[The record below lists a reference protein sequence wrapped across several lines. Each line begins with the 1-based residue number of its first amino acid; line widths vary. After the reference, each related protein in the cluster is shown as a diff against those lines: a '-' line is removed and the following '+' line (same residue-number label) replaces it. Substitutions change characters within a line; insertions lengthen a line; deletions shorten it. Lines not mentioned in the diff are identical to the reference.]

1 MPAGAFLD
9 FFLNIDLGEISLV
22 PTVLVYSIVLLIVL
36 MSKGGSLNE
45 TFPSPMVP
53 TLHIFLSVIV
63 RPLSGGLNVSR
74 G

>member
-9 FFLNIDLGEISLV
+9 FFLNIDLGEISFV
-22 PTVLVYSIVLLIVL
+22 PYVLDCSIVLLMFL

-45 TFPSPMVP
+45 TFPSPIVA